1 MGNFPRLRASHK
13 KKIRQLSRPNGT
25 QPAMAIS
32 KASTAGKVFEALL
45 EVMAS
50 LRGPKGCP
58 WDREQTHRSLTACLL
73 EETYEVLDAIEAGDP
88 KNLREEL
95 GDLLLQIVFH
105 SQIAK
110 EGKDFDIKDVV
121 EDLTQK
127 LVRRHPHVFAG
138 EELSHPEEAIQR
150 WEKIKSRER
159 GKDESLL
166 SGVPVELPALLRAY
180 RIGSKT
186 SRVGF
191 DWPDCTGVLEK
202 VEEELKEL
210 HEEIREG
217 NQEGSEEEFGDLL
230 FSLAQLAR
238 FLKLN
243 PEDSLRKST
252 LKFQRRFEYIEKQ
265 LKGSG
270 REFSQCS
277 SEELDSLWEEAKSY
291 TGFVKNL

>member
-1 MGNFPRLRASHK
+1 
-13 KKIRQLSRPNGT
+13 
-25 QPAMAIS
+25 MATS
-32 KASTAGKVFEALL
+32 KASTEGHLFEALL

-58 WDREQTHRSLTACLL
+58 WDKKQTHQSLTACLL

-110 EGKDFDIKDVV
+110 EGKNFDIKDVI

-127 LVRRHPHVFAG
+127 LVRRHPHVFAD
-138 EELSHPEEAIQR
+138 EQVSHPEEAIQR

-159 GKDESLL
+159 GKGESLL

-210 HEEIREG
+210 HEEIKKG

-252 LKFQRRFEYIEKQ
+252 LKFQRRFEYIERQ

-277 SEELDSLWEEAKSY
+277 LEELDRLWEEAKSY
-291 TGFVKNL
+291 TDFVKNL